1 MAPEEV
7 GLPRS
12 RCVSAAY
19 SGTATLLAMRFRED
33 WLADVIHVPYV
44 PTLGPVHPQADLLEL
59 FEAIVSVAGTGK
71 FLPYDKDRRWFEVK
85 SEQVITGEIIHEQG
99 LTIIPALDAR
109 HGVLKVYHYAQESPD
124 LDEVGEK
131 VGKWRATYDASSAR
145 LTWVQ
150 KDPDGARTRLMLKAY
165 THADQR
171 PRDPRVTELD
181 ANTAARTFPSFARD
195 LAAEGFGFL
204 CERVMAGTGD
214 GPVLVSVDEDR
225 IVGAVGPLSVMTDA
239 AGRRFVPPQYFAVH
253 PAYRRRGHGRA
264 LWDAAMAWGSAIGAE
279 YKVLQAQAGAPAEQF
294 YHAQGLS
301 TLGFTCQ
308 CGIT

>member
-1 MAPEEV
+1 
-7 GLPRS
+7 
-12 RCVSAAY
+12 
-19 SGTATLLAMRFRED
+19 MRFRED
-33 WLADVIHVPYV
+33 WLTDVISVPYV
-44 PTLGPVHPQADLLEL
+44 PTLGPVHPQADLPQL
-59 FEAIVSVAGTGK
+59 FEAVTSVAGTGG
-71 FLPYDKDRRWFEVK
+71 FLPYDKDRRWFAGK
-85 SEQVITGEIIHEQG
+85 GEQVITGEIIHQPG
-99 LTIIPALDAR
+99 LTVIPTLDAR
-109 HGVLKVYHYAQESPD
+109 RGVLKVYHYAQRAPD
-124 LDEVGEK
+124 LGEVGEMA
-131 VGKWRATYDASSAR
+131 GKWRATYGAGSAR

-150 KDPDGARTRLMLKAY
+150 EHPDGARTRLMLKAY
-165 THADQR
+165 ADADQR
-171 PRDPRVTELD
+171 PRDPHVTELD
-181 ANTAARTFPSFARD
+181 ASTAARTFPSFARD
-195 LAAEGFGFL
+195 LAADGFGFL
-204 CERVMAGTGD
+204 CERVMAGKGD

-279 YKVLQAQAGAPAEQF
+279 YKVLQAQAGAPAERF